1 MDLGMWV
8 MNSKI
13 MDMEVFRDIV
23 LAFVKHTFYE
33 HFCAGENA
41 LATENTVRSL
51 NSGGA
56 GLRAMLVYAV
66 EYASDNQSCDRNL
79 EAFLDTVEIAKSLP
93 PSSVSYFSWLFL
105 WEIIDSHMLMYVHSF
120 YTISI
125 FSQPVFVFLRMRQ
138 QL

>member
-8 MNSKI
+8 MNSKL

-41 LATENTVRSL
+41 LATENTVRGL

-93 PSSVSYFSWLFL
+93 PSSVSNFSWLFL
-105 WEIIDSHMLMYVHSF
+105 WENFDSHVLMYVHSLH
-120 YTISI
+120 T
-125 FSQPVFVFLRMRQ
+125 
-138 QL
+138 